1 MAKEEKT
8 KESKD
13 MPPCCAG
20 CIRWERFGKKCW
32 YFWENKKECTMWTSD
47 VNEMAA
53 QDSSSLL

>member
-32 YFWENKKECTMWTSD
+32 YFWENKKECTMLII
-47 VNEMAA
+47 VNK
-53 QDSSSLL
+53 